1 MNSQLAEMQSKL
13 RANADRVRKLS
24 ARAGAKQM
32 TSRPRPEGW
41 SAEECLAHLTMS
53 TEGYLPNLRSALSDA
68 RTRSARANGPF
79 RMDMLGRMLVWAL
92 EPPPRFK
99 AKAPPALQP
108 QTSGDEVAK
117 FLASQER
124 LLGLISELDGLAL
137 DRMKVPSP
145 ASPKLRYNVL
155 SSLMV
160 TAAHQRRHLW
170 QAERAAGVASE

>member
-1 MNSQLAEMQSKL
+1 MNSQLAEVQSKL
-13 RANADRVRKLS
+13 RANADRARKLS
-24 ARAGAKQM
+24 ARAGAKQL
-32 TSRPRPEGW
+32 TTRPRPEGW
-41 SAEECLAHLTMS
+41 SAEECLAHLTMT
-53 TEGYLPNLRSALSDA
+53 TEGLLPMLRSALTNG
-68 RTRSARANGPF
+68 RTRSVRSDGPF

-99 AKAPPALQP
+99 AKAPPTLQP
-108 QTSGDEVAK
+108 RTSGDEVAK
-117 FLASQER
+117 FMASQER
-124 LLGLISELDGLAL
+124 LLELVPELDGLAL

-160 TAAHQRRHLW
+160 TVAHQRRHLW